1 MARIPE
7 SEIERLKLS
16 VSLERLVESSGVVLK
31 AHGKDRI
38 GRCPFHDDKTPSL
51 VVSPKTN
58 LWHCLGACQAGGSVI
73 DWVMRSDGV
82 SFREAV
88 ERLREQTGEGVAVSA
103 KPAVSLAAAASA
115 ADDAALLCG
124 VVDYYHATLKQS
136 PEALAYLARRGLD
149 HAEVIDH
156 FRLGFANRTLGYR
169 LPDMQVKA
177 GAAQRGALQRVGIY
191 RDSGHEHFN
200 GSLVVPVF
208 DAAGGVTEIYGR
220 KINDRLREGTP
231 MHLYLPGPHRGV
243 FNEVGL
249 IGQDAASGIL
259 PAAALA
265 HSCAA
270 EVILCEALIDALTF
284 WCAGYR
290 NVTSS
295 YGIEGFT
302 DEILAAFHRHGVRRV
317 LIAYDADDAGN
328 AAADK
333 LAPRLIGEGF
343 DVYRCRFPKGMDA
356 NSYALSV
363 KPAAKSLGLV
373 IRQAEWIGNGTPPA
387 RPLPTLEVSAAVP
400 ERAAPPPL
408 GEPLSERAAEIAPAT
423 SAVVPSSLAAAVALR
438 DLPEPPAHRVPPS
451 APALPVEID
460 DHELR
465 VALGERHYTVRGIDK
480 NLCYDVL
487 KVWIKV
493 THHNFVHIDTV
504 ELYAAKQRAGWIK
517 QGAIELGV
525 SEEVTRSDLAALLR
539 VVEQRQD
546 ELIRQKLQ
554 PAAAAAAPALSTAEQ
569 EAGLALLR
577 DPNLLDRIAADVEAT
592 GVVGEVSN
600 ALVAYLACVSRK
612 LDKPLAVLI
621 QSTSAA
627 GKSTLMDALLALM
640 PESERVHYS
649 AMTGQSLFYL
659 GETSMKHKILAI
671 AEEEG
676 VRQAAYALKVLQSQG
691 ELTIASTGKDPTTGQ
706 LVTQEYRVEGPVM
719 LFLTTTAIDVDE
731 ELLNRCLVLTINE
744 SREQT
749 AAIQAR
755 QRRARTLDGLLAK
768 ATSDAVLSAHRAAQA
783 LLRPLAVVNPFAEQL
798 TFASDR
804 VRLRRDH
811 AKYLALIDS
820 IALLHQYQRPVRSVM
835 HNGAVLE
842 YVEVTAEDIATANR
856 LAHEVLGRSLD
867 ELPPPTRRVLA
878 QAADYVRQRAAAE
891 QIERSAVRF
900 TRRELR
906 EAMALSEKQLRVHL
920 DRLVELE
927 YVLAHAG
934 RNGQRFVYELVFDG
948 DAASDTPRLL
958 GLLSVE
964 SASDTSTTANLV
976 AKSSNLVADYGHL
989 VHRSWPA
996 SGPLVA
1002 TSCIGETGRNAS
1014 TDAILPSL
1022 AAASEE
1028 NALLEKKKKPA
1039 SHRNGASYVGGVAR
1053 AEH

>member
-16 VSLERLVESSGVVLK
+16 VSLERLVESAGVALK
-31 AHGKDRI
+31 RHGKDRI
-38 GRCPFHDDKTPSL
+38 GHCPFHDDHTPSL

-73 DWVMRSDGV
+73 DWVMRVEGV

-88 ERLREQTGEGVAVSA
+88 ERLREQTGEGAVATVKPVVS
-103 KPAVSLAAAASA
+103 AAAS
-115 ADDAALLCG
+115 ADDAALLRG

-136 PEALAYLARRGLD
+136 PEALAYLAKRGLD
-149 HAEVIDH
+149 HPEVVNH

-208 DAAGGVTEIYGR
+208 DGSGNVTELYGR
-220 KINDRLREGTP
+220 KIGERLREGTP
-231 MHLYLPGPHRGV
+231 LHLYLPGPHGGV
-243 FNEVGL
+243 FNEAGL
-249 IGQDAASGIL
+249 AGTEEI
-259 PAAALA
+259 
-265 HSCAA
+265 
-270 EVILCEALIDALTF
+270 ILCESLIDALTF

-302 DEILAAFHRHGVRRV
+302 DGILAAFHRHGIRRV
-317 LIAYDADDAGN
+317 LIAYDADDAGD
-328 AAADK
+328 AATEK

-343 DVYRCRFPKGMDA
+343 DVYRCRFPKSMDA

-363 KPAAKSLGLV
+363 KPATKSLGVV
-373 IRQAEWIGNGTPPA
+373 IRQAEWLGAAPGCANVAGGRMPGATNGVPPV
-387 RPLPTLEVSAAVP
+387 RPLPTLEAAPTEPSAAIASAAAPSSSAAVP
-400 ERAAPPPL
+400 DAALPPPSM
-408 GEPLSERAAEIAPAT
+408 E
-423 SAVVPSSLAAAVALR
+423 SSLTAAVASAE
-438 DLPEPPAHRVPPS
+438 LPEPPAHRVPPS
-451 APALPVEID
+451 APELPVEIT

-465 VALGERHYTVRGIDK
+465 VALGDRQYTVRGIEK
-480 NLCYDVL
+480 NLSYEVL
-487 KVWIKV
+487 KVWVKA
-493 THHNFVHIDTV
+493 TLGSFVHIDTV
-504 ELYAAKQRAGWIK
+504 ELYAAKQRAAWIR
-517 QGAIELGV
+517 QAAIELGV
-525 SEEVTRSDLAALLR
+525 SEEVTRSDLATLLR

-546 ELIRQKLQ
+546 ALIRQTLQ
-554 PAAAAAAPALSTAEQ
+554 PSQPAAAPALSAAEQ
-569 EAGLALLR
+569 ETGLALLR
-577 DPNLLDRIAADVEAT
+577 DPNLMDRVAADVEAT
-592 GVVGEVSN
+592 GVVGEASN

-612 LDKPLAVLI
+612 LEKPLAVLI

-691 ELTIASTGKDPTTGQ
+691 ELTIASTGKDPATGQ

-755 QRRARTLDGLLAK
+755 QRKARTLDGLLAK
-768 ATSDAVLSAHRAAQA
+768 ATSDAVLSAHRAAQV

-820 IALLHQYQRPVRSVM
+820 IALLHQYQRPVRSVV

-842 YVEVTAEDIATANR
+842 YVEVTAGDIALANR

-878 QAADYVRQRAAAE
+878 QAVDYVQARAAAE
-891 QIERSAVRF
+891 QIHRSAVRF

-906 EAMALSEKQLRVHL
+906 EHTGLGEVQTRTHL

-934 RNGQRFVYELVFDG
+934 RNGQRFVYELAFDG
-948 DAASDTPRLL
+948 DAASGAPQVM
-958 GLLSVE
+958 GLVPLK
-964 SASDTSTTANLV
+964 ALDMTTNLAACEANL
-976 AKSSNLVADYGHL
+976 AAEGASLAGTS
-989 VHRSWPA
+989 RPA
-996 SGPLVA
+996 SGHLA
-1002 TSCIGETGRNAS
+1002 GTSRPVEITRNAS
-1014 TDAILPSL
+1014 PGAVLPSL
-1022 AAASEE
+1022 AAAVEE
-1028 NALLEKKKKPA
+1028 TALLEKKKKP
-1039 SHRNGASYVGGVAR
+1039 SSRRNGVSYPGSVVR
-1053 AEH
+1053 VEH

>member
-16 VSLERLVESSGVVLK
+16 VSLERLVESAGIELK
-31 AHGKDRI
+31 RHGKDRI

-51 VVSPKTN
+51 VVSPKSN

-73 DWVMRSDGV
+73 DWVMRCEGV

-88 ERLREQTGEGVAVSA
+88 ERLREQTGEGVAVVATPVMSA
-103 KPAVSLAAAASA
+103 AVAS
-115 ADDAALLCG
+115 ADDAALLRN

-136 PEALAYLARRGLD
+136 PEALAYLTKRGLD
-149 HAEVIDH
+149 HPDVIDH
-156 FRLGFANRTLGYR
+156 FRLGFANRTLGYG
-169 LPDMQVKA
+169 LPSMQVKA
-177 GAAQRGALQRVGIY
+177 GAAQRTALQRVGIY

-200 GSLVVPVF
+200 GSLVVPVV
-208 DAAGGVTEIYGR
+208 DAAGNVAELYGR
-220 KINDRLREGTP
+220 KIGERLRDGTP
-231 MHLYLPGPHRGV
+231 LHLYLPGPHRGV
-243 FNEVGL
+243 FNEAGLVGQEEA
-249 IGQDAASGIL
+249 I
-259 PAAALA
+259 
-265 HSCAA
+265 
-270 EVILCEALIDALTF
+270 VCEALIDALTF

-302 DEILAAFHRHGVRRV
+302 DEILAALQRHGIRRV
-317 LIAYDADDAGN
+317 LIAYDADAAGN
-328 AAADK
+328 AAAEK
-333 LAPRLIGEGF
+333 LAPRLIGEGL

-356 NSYALSV
+356 NRYALSV
-363 KPAAKSLGLV
+363 RPATKSLGLV
-373 IRQAEWIGNGTPPA
+373 IRQAEWLGAAQGCANVAGGRMPGATNGTPPD
-387 RPLPTLEVSAAVP
+387 RSLPPPLEVLNVAVP
-400 ERAAPPPL
+400 ERAGLPPL
-408 GEPLSERAAEIAPAT
+408 EDVLSELNAEIAPLAD
-423 SAVVPSSLAAAVALR
+423 AVVPPSSLAAAVAVS
-438 DLPEPPAHRVPPS
+438 LPDPPAHRVPPS
-451 APALPVEID
+451 APPLPVEIT

-465 VALGERHYTVRGIDK
+465 LALGERHYTVRGIDK
-480 NLCYDVL
+480 NLSYEVL
-487 KVWIKV
+487 KVWVKAA
-493 THHNFVHIDTV
+493 HGAFVHIDTV
-504 ELYAAKQRAGWIK
+504 ELYAAKPRAAWIR
-517 QGAIELGV
+517 QAAIELGV
-525 SEEVTRSDLAALLR
+525 SEEVTRSDLATLLR

-546 ELIRQKLQ
+546 ALIRQTLQ
-554 PAAAAAAPALSTAEQ
+554 PSQPAVAPALSAAEQ
-569 EAGLALLR
+569 ATGLALLR
-577 DPNLLDRIAADVEAT
+577 DPNLIDRIAADVEAT
-592 GVVGEVSN
+592 GVVGEASN

-640 PESERVHYS
+640 PEGERVHYS

-659 GETSMKHKILAI
+659 GEHSMKHKILAI

-691 ELTIASTGKDPTTGQ
+691 ELTIASTGKDPSTGQ

-755 QRRARTLDGLLAK
+755 QRKARTLDGLLAK
-768 ATSDAVLSAHRAAQA
+768 ATSDAVLAAHRAAQA

-820 IALLHQYQRPVRSVM
+820 IALLHQYQRPIRSVM
-835 HNGAVLE
+835 HAGQVVE
-842 YVEVTAEDIATANR
+842 YVEVIAEDIALANR

-867 ELPPPTRRVLA
+867 ELPPPTRRVLS
-878 QAADYVRQRAAAE
+878 QAVDYVQARAAS
-891 QIERSAVRF
+891 QRVDRSAVRF

-906 EAMALSEKQLRVHL
+906 EHVGLNHSQLAVHL
-920 DRLVELE
+920 DRLLTLE
-927 YVLAHAG
+927 YVLAHQG
-934 RNGQRFVYELVFDG
+934 RNGQRFVYELMFDG
-948 DAASDTPRLL
+948 GDGKRVPGLFDTGTTRNLPVADDNLPAAS
-958 GLLSVE
+958 
-964 SASDTSTTANLV
+964 
-976 AKSSNLVADYGHL
+976 ADL
-989 VHRSWPA
+989 PARFRTA
-996 SGPLVA
+996 SGELPA
-1002 TSCIGETGRNAS
+1002 TFRVDKTARNAS
-1014 TDAILPSL
+1014 TDAGVSSL
-1022 AAASEE
+1022 AAAAEE
-1028 NALLEKKKKPA
+1028 NARREKKKKP
-1039 SHRNGASYVGGVAR
+1039 SSRRNGASYVDGVVR